1 MDSRSVLP
9 NETRQPK
16 ELAGSLPEDVVPL
29 ASSEGQRRLDECSAD
44 NGEGQS
50 PSQYSSIGPCFRKQ
64 AGSKFCGVA
73 STAIVFSS
81 LPGCDRVEE
90 AQVFSLYEDG
100 GKGKPGA
107 PGPQT
112 VEAAGVTLD
121 ELHKMASSIPQLQPA
136 ASFYSEEMGGD
147 GVDELRAVICRAL
160 SRGGERVLLN
170 YHMSTLGQ
178 TPFGGH
184 VSPVAAYH
192 RPSDSFLIMDTWPQT
207 EPVWAPARRI
217 WEATTHV
224 DKSSNRSRGL
234 VVTGFRR
241 ERRPP

>member
-1 MDSRSVLP
+1 MDLDSHSDVP
-9 NETRQPK
+9 NEARQTT
-16 ELAGSLPEDVVPL
+16 ELPEDVVTL

-44 NGEGQS
+44 DGGGES
-50 PSQYSSIGPCFRKQ
+50 PSQYSSIGPCFRRQ
-64 AGSKFCGVA
+64 VGPKFCGVA
-73 STAIVFSS
+73 STAIVLSS
-81 LPGCDRVEE
+81 LPGCERVEE

-100 GKGKPGA
+100 GKGKAGA
-107 PGPQT
+107 PRPRT

-136 ASFYSEEMGGD
+136 TSFYSEEMGG
-147 GVDELRAVICRAL
+147 GVDELRSVICGAL
-160 SRGGERVLLN
+160 SRDGEERVLLN

-184 VSPVAAYH
+184 VSPVAAFH